1 MSRQLSRP
9 QAIWLGGWVVF
20 ALCLGATTLFVL
32 SDRAGW
38 GNGAFHVHAGFP
50 DINGA
55 MPGTRVRIQGMDA
68 GEIEAVLPPQTPG
81 DLVKL
86 RLRIAGKY
94 RHLVREDA
102 KVQIASDSLLAG
114 KVVRILPG
122 SAQAKAIDD
131 GGVLQADIKPDLIEG
146 VAQAAFKLNTLL
158 TEVDSAMQAFRK
170 SEGSVTQ
177 DLVTVTKKLN
187 VVLTKADAALDGI
200 DKGHGTLG
208 KLVKNESLYNE
219 LTETLQQVKAAISDV
234 RSGEGTLG
242 KLVKTNEAYAEAMA
256 SLKDVR
262 QMVNSVKQNSDAIK
276 ALPVV
281 RSYIV
286 DPSKELVRPYCK
298 RTRKWYA
305 ESDLFEPGKAVLT
318 TDGKKRL
325 GEAAAWL
332 NEQKAAGAE
341 IVVASFAEPTAK
353 ADFAQTVT
361 QKQSEVVIEY
371 LRSQHQ
377 VHRTG
382 WWWWS
387 TRPIRALGCGNQPT
401 PAPET
406 ERLPAARIEVIV
418 FVPAG

>member
-9 QAIWLGGWVVF
+9 QAIWLGGWVVG
-20 ALCLGATTLFVL
+20 ALILGAAALFVL
-32 SDRAGW
+32 NERAGW

-68 GEIEAVLPPQTPG
+68 GEIEAVLPPETPG

-102 KVQIASDSLLAG
+102 TVQIASDSLLAG

-122 SAQAKAIDD
+122 SPQAKAIDD
-131 GGVLQADIKPDLIEG
+131 GGELRADVKPDLLDG
-146 VAQAAFKLNTLL
+146 VAQAAIKLNTLL
-158 TEVDSAMQAFRK
+158 SEVDGAMQAFRK

-177 DLVTVTKKLN
+177 DLVTVTRKLN
-187 VVLTKADAALDGI
+187 VVLTKADVALDGI
-200 DKGHGTLG
+200 DKGDGTLG
-208 KLVKNESLYNE
+208 KLVKNETLYNE

-262 QMVNSVKQNSDAIK
+262 QMVNSVKQNADAIK

-286 DPSKELVRPYCK
+286 DPAKELVRPDCT

-318 TDGKKRL
+318 ERGKKNL

-387 TRPIRALGCGNQPT
+387 TRPIRAIGCGNQPT
-401 PAPET
+401 PMPET
-406 ERLPAARIEVIV
+406 EKLPAARVEVIV
-418 FVPAG
+418 FVPQG

>member
-1 MSRQLSRP
+1 MARQLSRP
-9 QAIWLGGWVVF
+9 QAIWLGGWVVV
-20 ALCLGATTLFVL
+20 ALGLGSAALFVL

-68 GEIEAVLPPQTPG
+68 GEVEAVLPPETPG
-81 DLVKL
+81 ELVKL
-86 RLRIAGKY
+86 RLRVAGKY

-102 KVQIASDSLLAG
+102 RVQIASDSLLAG

-122 SAQAKAIDD
+122 SAQAAAIDD
-131 GGVLQADIKPDLIEG
+131 GGELRADIKPDLIDG
-146 VAQAAFKLNTLL
+146 VAQAAIKLNTLL
-158 TEVDSAMQAFRK
+158 TEVDGAMQAFRK

-200 DKGHGTLG
+200 DKGEGTLG
-208 KLVKNESLYNE
+208 KLLKNETLYNE
-219 LTETLQQVKAAISDV
+219 LTETLQQVKGAIGDV
-234 RSGEGTLG
+234 RSPEGTLG

-286 DPSKELVRPYCK
+286 DPAKELVRPDCK

-318 TDGKKRL
+318 AGGKKRL

-332 NEQKAAGAE
+332 NQQKDNGAE
-341 IVVASFAEPTAK
+341 IVVASFAEPTQK

-387 TRPIRALGCGNQPT
+387 TRPIRGIGCGNQPT
-401 PAPET
+401 PMPET
-406 ERLPAARIEVIV
+406 EKLPAARIELIV
-418 FVPAG
+418 FVPQG